1 MRSSCTLT
9 HCRPPDKVS
18 APRVAILLST
28 YNGAQHVTGQL
39 ASLRGQTLPGWRL
52 YWRDDGSSDATPA
65 LMRAFIDEL
74 GAGRVVVL
82 PGEGRVG
89 ATESFLRLLRA
100 AASDNDIVCFCDQD
114 DIWLP
119 HKLEHGVSALHQIAG
134 DIPALYCAR
143 QVLVDEE
150 LRRIG
155 LSPVVHRVPSFPA
168 PLAQNIATGCTL
180 MLNRRA
186 AQLVAT
192 SRAPASAFHD
202 WWCYLLVSAGGGEI
216 RFDARPVVLY
226 RQHGENAVGA
236 PATLLR
242 RGVAALRRGPRPFAT
257 LLRQHVAALLD
268 QPQLL
273 SPSARAQ
280 LNAIADALG
289 GGKLRRLAVLPHGLN
304 RQTWPET
311 LLFRLWFVLA

>member
-1 MRSSCTLT
+1 M
-9 HCRPPDKVS
+9 S

-28 YNGAQHVTGQL
+28 YNGAQHVAEQL
-39 ASLRGQTLPGWRL
+39 ASLRGQTLSDWRL

-65 LMRAFIDEL
+65 LVRAFVDEL
-74 GAGRVVVL
+74 GADRVVVL

-89 ATESFLRLLRA
+89 ATQSFLRLLRA
-100 AASDNDIVCFCDQD
+100 AASDNDIACFCDQD

-119 HKLEHGVSALHQIAG
+119 HKLEHGVRELSEVARG
-134 DIPALYCAR
+134 SPALYCAR

-155 LSPVVHRVPSFPA
+155 LSPVVHRVPAFPA
-168 PLAQNIATGCTL
+168 ALAQNIATGCTV
-180 MLNRRA
+180 MLNQRA
-186 AQLVAT
+186 AQLVAA

-202 WWCYLLVSAGGGEI
+202 WWCYLVVSAAGGEV

-226 RQHGENAVGA
+226 RQHGDNAVGA
-236 PATLLR
+236 PATSLR
-242 RGVAALRRGPRPFAT
+242 RGLAALRRGPRPFAS
-257 LLRQHVAALLD
+257 LLRQHVAALTD

-273 SPSARAQ
+273 SAPARAQ
-280 LNAIADALG
+280 LETISAALATG
-289 GGKLRRLAVLPHGLN
+289 MLRRFAVLPEGLK

-311 LLFRLWFVLA
+311 VLFRLWFVLA

>member
-1 MRSSCTLT
+1 M
-9 HCRPPDKVS
+9 S

-28 YNGAQHVTGQL
+28 FNGAQHVADQL
-39 ASLRGQTLPGWRL
+39 ASLRGQTLSGWRL

-65 LMRAFIDEL
+65 LMRAFLDEL
-74 GAGRVVVL
+74 GADRVAVL

-119 HKLEHGVSALHQIAG
+119 HKLEHGVRALHQIAD

-143 QVLVDEE
+143 QVLVDED

-155 LSPVVHRVPSFPA
+155 LSPVVHRVPLFPA
-168 PLAQNIATGCTL
+168 PLAQNIATGCTV
-180 MLNRRA
+180 MLNRQA
-186 AQLVAT
+186 AELVAA
-192 SRAPASAFHD
+192 SRAPASAYHD
-202 WWCYLLVSAGGGEI
+202 WWCYLVVSASGGQI

-242 RGVAALRRGPRPFAT
+242 RGAAALRRGPRPFAS
-257 LLRQHVAALLD
+257 LFRQHVAALID
-268 QPQLL
+268 QPHLL
-273 SPSARAQ
+273 SPSTRRQ
-280 LNAIADALG
+280 LQTIADALEG
-289 GGKLRRLAVLPHGLN
+289 GMLRRLVVPPQGLN